1 MDQLLAAVAVLG
13 VILVLIVVLILV
25 LAPVLGIV
33 LVVVLILISVLVIH
47 NSLPPS
53 SYLRTCR
60 YHRMPQMSGFILSFE
75 NQACGESGYN
85 CSRDTS
91 GGGF

>member
-33 LVVVLILISVLVIH
+33 LVVVLILVSVLVIH
-47 NSLPPS
+47 GISSDFFLAALPLSQYAPKLRLYPS
-53 SYLRTCR
+53 V
-60 YHRMPQMSGFILSFE
+60 
-75 NQACGESGYN
+75 
-85 CSRDTS
+85 
-91 GGGF
+91 